1 MGLIKW
7 ALAGAAGY
15 GLFKY
20 FTRDDANAAYAPGEG
35 SPGDLGNVRNA
46 GPGSMRDKPE
56 DWQDVDEASDE
67 SFPASDPGA
76 KY

>member
-20 FTRDDANAAYAPGEG
+20 FAKDQVNAAYATGEG
-35 SPGDLGNVRNA
+35 SQSDLGNVRNA
-46 GPGSMRDKPE
+46 GPDAMRDKPD
-56 DWQDVDEASDE
+56 DWQELDEMSDE